1 MNQPTYAPLSADAA
15 SSMFANSIDKVQRVK
30 NFLEV
35 ICKLAS
41 QDKALSSLAIEGL
54 CLCESIVDSLR
65 DAYHAAGLTA
75 EAVEG
80 LDESEDVKK
89 PLQMVNVGGAK

>member
-1 MNQPTYAPLSADAA
+1 MNQPIYAPLSADAA
-15 SSMFANSIDKVQRVK
+15 SSMFHHTIDKVQRVK

-54 CLCESIVDSLR
+54 CLCDLTVEELR
-65 DAYHAAGLTA
+65 EAYQRM
-75 EAVEG
+75 G
-80 LDESEDVKK
+80 LDGDMIE
-89 PLQMVNVGGAK
+89 